1 MFCDFRSVEKAEKA
15 TSIASSV
22 GLEHQLNHL
31 TPSSTQSLYRNP
43 QFLFINMNST
53 LQKWYEQKYKL
64 LMLIPLILVLLA
76 LIQIGTQ
83 YATTGDFV
91 HRGITLKGGSTVTI
105 HQDSLKTPITS
116 EELKSD
122 LHTQFNNVDLD
133 VREISSAGKV
143 IAIAID
149 SELQTKEEINS
160 LLTILETKLSI
171 NQNELSVEVVGSAIG
186 DNFFRQMVSAL
197 IISFVLMGIVVLLYF
212 RLLVP
217 SFAVIAAAFSDIVV
231 TLAIFNLTGIKL
243 STAGVAAFL
252 MLIGYSVDTDVLLTT
267 RYLKRKEG
275 TEMDRIYSS
284 IKTGLTMTATTL
296 VAVTVALI
304 FVQSEVVRQIMII
317 LFIGLVVD
325 TVMTW
330 IQNVGILRWY
340 TEHKLNKSGGK
351 HHGN

>member
-1 MFCDFRSVEKAEKA
+1 
-15 TSIASSV
+15 
-22 GLEHQLNHL
+22 
-31 TPSSTQSLYRNP
+31 
-43 QFLFINMNST
+43 
-53 LQKWYEQKYKL
+53 
-64 LMLIPLILVLLA
+64 MLIPLILVLLA

-197 IISFVLMGIVVLLYF
+197 IISFVQMGHKFLIVQLSHSIILATA
-212 RLLVP
+212 LIAQTQIILTEP
-217 SFAVIAAAFSDIVV
+217 AQFA
-231 TLAIFNLTGIKL
+231 L
-243 STAGVAAFL
+243 GVAE
-252 MLIGYSVDTDVLLTT
+252 D
-267 RYLKRKEG
+267 
-275 TEMDRIYSS
+275 
-284 IKTGLTMTATTL
+284 
-296 VAVTVALI
+296 
-304 FVQSEVVRQIMII
+304 
-317 LFIGLVVD
+317 
-325 TVMTW
+325 
-330 IQNVGILRWY
+330 
-340 TEHKLNKSGGK
+340 
-351 HHGN
+351 